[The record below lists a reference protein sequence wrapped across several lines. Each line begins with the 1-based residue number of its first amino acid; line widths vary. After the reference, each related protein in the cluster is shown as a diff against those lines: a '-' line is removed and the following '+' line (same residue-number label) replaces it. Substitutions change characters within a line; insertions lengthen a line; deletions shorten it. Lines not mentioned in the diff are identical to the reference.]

1 MKTSIIR
8 VLNVLVV
15 GLVAG
20 SIFGVLLGYNPNN
33 LSAATYI
40 EQQQSAISALNTLMP
55 ILGLI
60 AIVLTLTSAFLQK
73 NDKNLFI
80 FMLVAAVFLVISG
93 LTTRF
98 GNQPINTIVM
108 TWDMNAPPG
117 NWMTL
122 RDEWWSF
129 HIVRTITAL
138 IAFFLV
144 AWASVNKN

>member
-20 SIFGVLLGYNPNN
+20 SIFGILLGYNPND
-33 LSAATYI
+33 LSAVTYI
-40 EQQQSAISALNTLMP
+40 EQQQSVITALNTLMP

-60 AIVLTLTSAFLQK
+60 AIVLTLTSAYLYK
-73 NDKNLFI
+73 NDKNIFI
-80 FMLVAAVFLVISG
+80 FMLIAAAFLVISG
-93 LTTRF
+93 LTTKF
-98 GNQPINTIVM
+98 GNQPINSIVM
-108 TWDMNAPPG
+108 TWDMNAPPS

-129 HIVRTITAL
+129 HILRTITAL
-138 IAFFLV
+138 ISFGLV
-144 AWASVNKN
+144 TWASVNKS